1 MSNEASPELNAVTSS
16 DQIETA
22 KWTRYLPE
30 AFGIREAVRQSK
42 YRWCVREAAMWG
54 IATGT
59 AMTLHRYRMQSR
71 RQFAANVGFASL
83 MVVYV
88 GSYYFCVKR
97 RDYRE
102 QMIELMMKLNSFEQI
117 LNYLFFHP
125 EFGRMVENIFGE
137 KNRPVRKLMRMTYW
151 MSKFKHMSPFP
162 LPFDLPEDNKEL
174 ALLAIKQI
182 TTVDINTEVQ
192 VYETKDIDES
202 MDKTWIV
209 SGAILQ
215 RSIL

>member
-1 MSNEASPELNAVTSS
+1 MSRDSNPELNAVTSA

-59 AMTLHRYRMQSR
+59 VMTLHRFRMQSR
-71 RQFAANVGFASL
+71 KQFAANVGFASL

-97 RDYRE
+97 RDYKE
-102 QMIELMMKLNSFEQI
+102 NMIELMMKLNSFEHA
-117 LNYLFFHP
+117 LNMPQQTPVDESHP
-125 EFGRMVENIFGE
+125 FVRPIQESQGE
-137 KNRPVRKLMRMTYW
+137 EAVTERQYVA
-151 MSKFKHMSPFP
+151 H
-162 LPFDLPEDNKEL
+162 LPERKEWQKQLPTQEAVDVFQPVNKGGGQ
-174 ALLAIKQI
+174 K
-182 TTVDINTEVQ
+182 
-192 VYETKDIDES
+192 
-202 MDKTWIV
+202 
-209 SGAILQ
+209 
-215 RSIL
+215 

>member
-1 MSNEASPELNAVTSS
+1 
-16 DQIETA
+16 
-22 KWTRYLPE
+22 
-30 AFGIREAVRQSK
+30 
-42 YRWCVREAAMWG
+42 
-54 IATGT
+54 
-59 AMTLHRYRMQSR
+59 
-71 RQFAANVGFASL
+71 
-83 MVVYV
+83 
-88 GSYYFCVKR
+88 
-97 RDYRE
+97 
-102 QMIELMMKLNSFEQI
+102 
-117 LNYLFFHP
+117 
-125 EFGRMVENIFGE
+125 MVENIFGE

-209 SGAILQ
+209 SGAILS
-215 RSIL
+215 RFI